1 MVSITKC
8 LNRKNSRALIK
19 YLLDAKPHDT
29 GLVSHRNLLVTGQ
42 NLETFPGKFNGELI
56 QHSYQSPFVAE
67 QFASAQGLSKAAK
80 QGKKKNV
87 QAFHLIVSF
96 SDSEFPPDGDQKQEA
111 EQAAKL
117 TKGFL
122 SKQLPPDSQ
131 YLMAIQRDGKGHKL
145 HAHIALN
152 SVQITGKVI
161 RRQYLHQKD
170 WDYVTKDGKH
180 IHEPGLASNMDKY
193 LEQNFQRVTGR
204 EFHPVI
210 PSTENRVHASEEQIL
225 ARGGYDWHQDLKNRI
240 YGAFSDP
247 KVHDLSGFKAACA
260 KRGVT
265 VTEKRRGTGQKDENG
280 HKIYK
285 IGYTYEF
292 TGEDVYKSG
301 AKKGQL
307 KAHKMRD
314 NRMGRDGQ
322 PLRGSL
328 GTAFTPEN
336 IKKEIEKHEF
346 IKEERVQRDKQARTI
361 EGTREGLKAVTR
373 ELRANLKD
381 AVSSGDADR
390 EEAGSFPSSIPVAA
404 TTATAKRHSTGASR
418 SDEYIPSRRKQYF
431 TTPSRLKWVDPD
443 FLKPDPDTERK
454 RKQRLK
460 ERKRRN
466 EEFTKRAKAIAEH
479 NRQLAR
485 KAGADRIRQQIKPT
499 WFDDLMGKWWRSILS
514 DDLIR
519 DLKRLFGLDTKQKPA
534 RHVEPKSRKDAPSNR
549 QKTSSDELDNPF
561 DF

>member
-1 MVSITKC
+1 MSITKC

-29 GLVSHRNLLVTGQ
+29 GLVQHRNLLVTGQ
-42 NLETFPGKFNGELI
+42 NLETFPGKFNGQLV
-56 QHSYQSPFVAE
+56 QNSYQSPFVAE

-80 QGKKKNV
+80 QGKKKSI

-96 SDSEFPPDGDQKQEA
+96 SDDEFPPDGDQKQEA

-145 HAHIALN
+145 HAHVALN
-152 SVQITGKVI
+152 SVQINGKVI
-161 RRQYLHQKD
+161 RRQYLHQRD
-170 WDYVTKDGKH
+170 WDYITKDGKH
-180 IHEPGLASNMDKY
+180 VHEPGLASNMDKY
-193 LEQNFQRVTGR
+193 LEQNFQKVTGR
-204 EFHPVI
+204 AFRPVV

-225 ARGGYDWHQDLKNRI
+225 ARGGYDWHEDLKNRI
-240 YGAFSDP
+240 YSAFSDP
-247 KVHDLSGFKAACA
+247 NVHNLNDFKAACA
-260 KRGVT
+260 KQGIT

-285 IGYTYEF
+285 MGYTYSF
-292 TGEDVYKSG
+292 TGQDVYKSG
-301 AKKGQL
+301 AKKGQPRL
-307 KAHKMRD
+307 HKMRD
-314 NRMGRDGQ
+314 YRMGKDGM

-336 IKKEIEKHEF
+336 IQKEITNHVN
-346 IKEERVQRDKQARTI
+346 ITKESIQRDKQRRTI
-361 EGTREGLKAVTR
+361 EATKARLKEATTGL
-373 ELRANLKD
+373 E
-381 AVSSGDADR
+381 SSLT
-390 EEAGSFPSSIPVAA
+390 GSEDNNTEFDSSSSEVPSPISVRA
-404 TTATAKRHSTGASR
+404 TTATAESHSSSR
-418 SDEYIPSRRKQYF
+418 SNQYIPSRRRQYF
-431 TTPSRLKWVDPD
+431 TTPPRLKWVDPG
-443 FLKPDPDTERK
+443 FLDPDPDAERK
-454 RKQRLK
+454 RKRLAE

-466 EEFTKRAKAIAEH
+466 EAFERRAKAITEH
-479 NRQLAR
+479 DRSLAR
-485 KAGADRIRQQIKPT
+485 RAGADRIRQQINPS
-499 WFDDLMGKWWRSILS
+499 WFDDLMGKWWHSILS

-549 QKTSSDELDNPF
+549 PASREDTLDNPF
-561 DF
+561 DFLG

>member
-1 MVSITKC
+1 MSITKC

-29 GLVSHRNLLVTGQ
+29 GLVQHRNLLVTGG
-42 NLETFPGKFNGELI
+42 NLETFPGKFNGQLV
-56 QHSYQSPFVAE
+56 QNSYQSPFVAE
-67 QFASAQGLSKAAK
+67 QFNAAQGLSKAAK

-96 SDSEFPPDGDQKQEA
+96 SDSEFPPDGDQQKEA

-145 HAHIALN
+145 HAHVALN
-152 SVQITGKVI
+152 SVQINGKVI

-180 IHEPGLASNMDKY
+180 VHEPGLASNMDKY
-193 LEQNFQRVTGR
+193 LEQNFQKVTGR
-204 EFHPVI
+204 AFHPVI
-210 PSTENRVHASEEQIL
+210 PSTENRVHASEEQIV
-225 ARGGYDWHQDLKNRI
+225 ARGGYDWHQDLKERI
-240 YGAFSDP
+240 YSAFSDP

-265 VTEKRRGTGQKDENG
+265 VIEKRRGTGQKDANG
-280 HKIYK
+280 KKIYK
-285 IGYTYEF
+285 LGYTYEF

-301 AKKGQL
+301 AKKGQPRL
-307 KAHKMRD
+307 HKMRD
-314 NRMGRDGQ
+314 YRMGRDGQ

-336 IKKEIEKHEF
+336 IEKEIEKHDIIETRS
-346 IKEERVQRDKQARTI
+346 IQTDKQRRTI
-361 EGTREGLKAVTR
+361 EATREGLEAVTR

-404 TTATAKRHSTGASR
+404 TTTTAKYTSSGASR
-418 SDEYIPSRRKQYF
+418 SNQYIPSRRKQYF
-431 TTPSRLKWVDPD
+431 ATPPRLKYVSPG
-443 FLKPDPDTERK
+443 FLDPDPDAERRRK
-454 RKQRLK
+454 RLAE

-466 EEFTKRAKAIAEH
+466 EAFERRAKAVAEH
-479 NRQLAR
+479 DRALAR
-485 KAGADRIRQQIKPT
+485 KAGADRIRQQINPN
-499 WFDDLMGKWWRSILS
+499 WFDDVVAKWWRSILS
-514 DDLIR
+514 DSITR
-519 DLKRLFGLDTKQKPA
+519 DIKWLFGLDTKQKPA
-534 RHVEPKSRKDAPSNR
+534 RHVEPKSRTTAPSNR
-549 QKTSSDELDNPF
+549 QNTSSDDLDNPF